1 MNFELSEEQQLIQEM
16 VKEFVASDVAPIAAE
31 IDREHRFPAELLPQ
45 MGKLGLMGVPFAE
58 EFGGAGAD
66 YVSYTIVL
74 EELARAC
81 ASTSV
86 IVSAHTSLGTWPIFE
101 FGTPAQKEKYL
112 PGLTSGEKLGA
123 FALTEPG
130 AGTDAAAGQTTAVL
144 DGDEYI
150 LNGSK
155 IFITNGGYAD
165 VYIVTAMTDPASGT
179 RGISAFIVEK
189 DAPGFTVGE
198 KEHKMGIKAS
208 STTPLYFSDC
218 RIPKDALLG
227 QEGKGFK
234 IAMQTLD
241 GGRIGVA
248 AQALGIAQGAT
259 DFALEYAKTRETFG
273 EPIAEHQLVAAKLAD
288 METRCEAARGLLYKA
303 GLAMEEDSPEL
314 TKISAMAK
322 LFCSDTAMDV
332 TTEAVQILGGYGY
345 IQEYPV
351 ERMMRDAKITQIY
364 EGTNEIQRIV
374 IAREMLREARS
385 SVLAEVG

>member
-1 MNFELSEEQQLIQEM
+1 
-16 VKEFVASDVAPIAAE
+16 
-31 IDREHRFPAELLPQ
+31 

-58 EFGGAGAD
+58 EVGGAGAD
-66 YVSYTIVL
+66 YVSYAIVL

-86 IVSAHTSLGTWPIFE
+86 IVSGHTSLGTWQIFE
-101 FGTPAQKEKYL
+101 YGTPAQKEKYL
-112 PGLTSGEKLGA
+112 QGLTSGEKLGA

-144 DGDEYI
+144 DGDEYV

-165 VYIVTAMTDPASGT
+165 LYVVTAMTDPSAGT

-189 DAPGFTVGE
+189 DAPGFSVGE
-198 KEHKMGIKAS
+198 REHKMGIKAS

-241 GGRIGVA
+241 GGRIGIA
-248 AQALGIAQGAT
+248 SQALGIAQGALDASIT
-259 DFALEYAKTRETFG
+259 YAKERVQFG
-273 EPIAEHQLVAAKLAD
+273 KPIATLQAIQWMLAD
-288 METRCEAARGLLYKA
+288 MATEIDAARLLVYRAAWNKDNGLPYGKEA
-303 GLAMEEDSPEL
+303 
-314 TKISAMAK
+314 AMAK
-322 LFCSDTAMDV
+322 LFAAETATRV
-332 TTEAVQILGGYGY
+332 AGKAIQIHGGYGFT
-345 IQEYPV
+345 ESYPV
-351 ERMMRDAKITQIY
+351 ERAYRDAKITEIY
-364 EGTNEIQRIV
+364 EGTSEVQRMV
-374 IAREMLREARS
+374 IAGNVLR
-385 SVLAEVG
+385 